1 MTELNIL
8 ERDWFKYSREGK
20 PSFIGKAM
28 WYVAGVI
35 RFGTHSNILKE
46 TSNAKSGLML
56 LIWPHVFFLRFV
68 LYDMRLVNA
77 FIITM
82 YGVMNY
88 SLLMP
93 NLVAF
98 YAKLNEI

>member
-1 MTELNIL
+1 MIELNLL

-56 LIWPHVFFLRFV
+56 LIWAHVFF
-68 LYDMRLVNA
+68 
-77 FIITM
+77 
-82 YGVMNY
+82 
-88 SLLMP
+88 
-93 NLVAF
+93 F
-98 YAKLNEI
+98 YALCYMI